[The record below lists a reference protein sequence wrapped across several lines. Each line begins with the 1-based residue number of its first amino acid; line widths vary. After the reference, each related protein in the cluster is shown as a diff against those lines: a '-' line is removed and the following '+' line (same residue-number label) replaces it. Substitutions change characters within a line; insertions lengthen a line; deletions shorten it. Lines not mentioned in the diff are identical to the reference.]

1 MGGHEAES
9 PSTADNAT
17 PRRQAWRGRT
27 AGPPMSAA
35 FDGPYGIDG
44 RTGCPEIGGH
54 GYPDGVLF
62 RAWEYRAGPPPVRTV
77 TDRLG
82 RPYALVRGYAR
93 VKSVLADPHTYR
105 PDNALDAVTPVPV
118 PALRV

>member
-1 MGGHEAES
+1 
-9 PSTADNAT
+9 
-17 PRRQAWRGRT
+17 
-27 AGPPMSAA
+27 MSAA

-44 RTGCPEIGGH
+44 RTGCPEIGGR

-82 RPYALVRGYAR
+82 PPYALVSGYAE
-93 VKSVLADPHTYR
+93 VKSVLADPP
-105 PDNALDAVTPVPV
+105 PDPTDNPPVAANPGPG
-118 PALRV
+118 PALPVLTRYRVPLPPTPGIHAG